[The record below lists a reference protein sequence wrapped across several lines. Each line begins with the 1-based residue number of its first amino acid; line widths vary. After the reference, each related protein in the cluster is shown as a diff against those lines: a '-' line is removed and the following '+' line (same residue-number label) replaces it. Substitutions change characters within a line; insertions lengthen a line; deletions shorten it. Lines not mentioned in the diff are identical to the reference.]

1 MVIIVVLA
9 LFVIIVHGLLVR
21 DGMPPEENVRNNS
34 RMTKRKQSSKIEMD
48 KEATLRT
55 TNNEQRRNQIR
66 SLTYLKFSCGAR
78 KSKREKGEKKEKH
91 IRIKHSI

>member
-1 MVIIVVLA
+1 MVIIVFLA

-48 KEATLRT
+48 KVATPRR
-55 TNNEQRRNQIR
+55 TNNEHQEKPNTFSHLPEVFVWGAKEQKGKRR
-66 SLTYLKFSCGAR
+66 KKR
-78 KSKREKGEKKEKH
+78 KAH
-91 IRIKHSI
+91 